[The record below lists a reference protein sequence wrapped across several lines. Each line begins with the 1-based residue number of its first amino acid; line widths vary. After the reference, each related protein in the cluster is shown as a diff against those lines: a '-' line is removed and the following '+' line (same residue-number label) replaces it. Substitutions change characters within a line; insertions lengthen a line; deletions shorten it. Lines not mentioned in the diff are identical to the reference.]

1 MFYAR
6 NPQVRERLAG
16 TLVSIVGC
24 GSFGSAMADMLA
36 RAGIGRLALI
46 DPETLAVENL
56 GRHVLTAADVGQPKA
71 FALARRLREINPE
84 LQIDARQERFR
95 GAEGVLV
102 CCADSRRCES
112 LVNAIS
118 LANGLPAM
126 YVGAYGAVRAGEVQ
140 VVVPSRTA
148 CRECFAQFRGNEEA
162 VSGPERYTDP
172 DFGAGRL
179 RCGVPYAAG
188 AARRPRAARLRTPAV
203 DRQSGLRRL
212 PAIRRHF
219 RQGSPRLRGVR
230 REPGCGSFHRF
241 GGIKSLTTVLGRH
254 NIRFMYLGY

>member
-95 GAEGVLV
+95 AAEGVLV

-112 LVNAIS
+112 QVNAIS

-148 CRECFAQFRGNEEA
+148 CRECFAQFRGYEEA

-172 DFGAGRL
+172 DFDATRVPGQEGLWGSVLAVS
-179 RCGVPYAAG
+179 GVAFHMLLA
-188 AARRPRAARLRTPAV
+188 L
-203 DRQSGLRRL
+203 L
-212 PAIRRHF
+212 
-219 RQGSPRLRGVR
+219 GVR
-230 REPGCGSFHRF
+230 GQLDYERPLWIVNLDYEGFQPFAVTFAKVARGCAVCDESRVADLS
-241 GGIKSLTTVLGRH
+241 IASAE
-254 NIRFMYLGY
+254 